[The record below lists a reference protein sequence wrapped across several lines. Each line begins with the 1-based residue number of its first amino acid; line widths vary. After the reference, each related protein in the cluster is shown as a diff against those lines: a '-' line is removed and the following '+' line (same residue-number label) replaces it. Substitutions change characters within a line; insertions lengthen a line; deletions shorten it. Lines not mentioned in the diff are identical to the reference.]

1 MRRLNPTRAVR
12 SARCACTSRCTGLC
26 REPRAHQAVA
36 APWRQSAERGGAVR
50 AQVCRCVHFIGSTS
64 ATRKSAPRRCAAL
77 LSSHAHGECCNTPPV
92 QLVGGG
98 RGSAYCLMPSSCHP
112 ARCRSVLRNKQPPCV
127 CHLAR
132 AVCSA
137 QRDRGVV
144 RQHNAQSWRWRAWRK
159 RAWRWRACAGCCNA
173 YNSVFDFSRYIA
185 RAGQIGAGQA
195 ELVSGN
201 LTACFNVQRPLRLAP
216 WADSMVDA
224 SCVSVA
230 GARGR
235 RLH

>member
-1 MRRLNPTRAVR
+1 MRAGLTQSERRFALGYGIDELLARAPSHATWCGRVGPLLVGPFGNLLTLVSGMCRLIPTRAVR
-12 SARCACTSRCTGLC
+12 SARCACTSRCPGLC

-36 APWRQSAERGGAVR
+36 APWRQSPERGGAVR
-50 AQVCRCVHFIGSTS
+50 AQVCWCVHLIGSTS

-98 RGSAYCLMPSSCHP
+98 RGSAYCLMPSSCYP

-144 RQHNAQSWRWRAWRK
+144 RQHTHK
-159 RAWRWRACAGCCNA
+159 RGGGGLAEAG
-173 YNSVFDFSRYIA
+173 
-185 RAGQIGAGQA
+185 
-195 ELVSGN
+195 
-201 LTACFNVQRPLRLAP
+201 LA
-216 WADSMVDA
+216 
-224 SCVSVA
+224 VA
-230 GARGR
+230 GMRGLLQ
-235 RLH
+235 RL